1 MVQVGQD
8 INPSATELRGGGD
21 ERERKGRS
29 LWTRRVILPVLSSL
43 FFILETVFIPQM
55 DAYIFDE
62 GSTNQIKIKELE
74 IKEGAPLIGTE
85 ISSSSYP
92 LRFCFFF
99 LLYNFDIFLTLM
111 LVSFLLRMIFFKFFV
126 YSHFILIMM
135 LIILKIFV

>member
-99 LLYNFDIFLTLM
+99 VTQFRHIFNSYVDFIFIENDFFSNF
-111 LVSFLLRMIFFKFFV
+111 SC
-126 YSHFILIMM
+126 ILIS
-135 LIILKIFV
+135 KIS

>member
-99 LLYNFDIFLTLM
+99 CYTISTYF
-111 LVSFLLRMIFFKFFV
+111 
-126 YSHFILIMM
+126 
-135 LIILKIFV
+135 

>member
-8 INPSATELRGGGD
+8 INPSATELRDGGD

-99 LLYNFDIFLTLM
+99 VIQFRHIFNSY
-111 LVSFLLRMIFFKFFV
+111 VGFIFIENDFFQIFRVFSFLR
-126 YSHFILIMM
+126 YHDDANHS
-135 LIILKIFV
+135 

>member
-99 LLYNFDIFLTLM
+99 VTQFRHIFNSYAGFIFIENDFFQIFR
-111 LVSFLLRMIFFKFFV
+111 VFSFH
-126 YSHFILIMM
+126 SNNDANHS
-135 LIILKIFV
+135 

>member
-85 ISSSSYP
+85 ISSSSYL

-99 LLYNFDIFLTLM
+99 VIQFQHIFNSY
-111 LVSFLLRMIFFKFFV
+111 VGFIFIENDFFQIFRVFSFH
-126 YSHFILIMM
+126 SNNDANHS
-135 LIILKIFV
+135 